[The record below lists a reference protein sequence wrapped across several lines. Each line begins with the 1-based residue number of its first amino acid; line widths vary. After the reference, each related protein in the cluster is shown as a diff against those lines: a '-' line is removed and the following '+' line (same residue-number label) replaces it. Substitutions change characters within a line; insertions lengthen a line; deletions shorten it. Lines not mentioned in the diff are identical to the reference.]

1 MRSSSDWYCEK
12 KVSMSVILVWPECMF
27 YNLTI
32 YCEVRNV
39 NIFLDLTRIIYSL
52 ELLSTE

>member
-1 MRSSSDWYCEK
+1 MRSSSDWWKK
-12 KVSMSVILVWPECMF
+12 KVSKSVILVWPECMF

-39 NIFLDLTRIIYSL
+39 NIFLDLTQIIYSL
-52 ELLSTE
+52 ELFSTE